1 MPEIIYGIVKQAE
14 KSHTYIFVQS
24 TKDTKDMKDMKD
36 TKDAKDTQEK
46 CYILH
51 FSSKKVCNHLQ
62 ITRNIL
68 TLQKKL
74 RLWESIL
81 TLGPT

>member
-1 MPEIIYGIVKQAE
+1 
-14 KSHTYIFVQS
+14 
-24 TKDTKDMKDMKD
+24 MKD

-46 CYILH
+46 CYMLH
-51 FSSKKVCNHLQ
+51 FSSKKVRNHLQ

-81 TLGPT
+81 TLGPI

>member
-1 MPEIIYGIVKQAE
+1 MPEIIYGIVKQTE

-36 TKDAKDTQEK
+36 TKDAEDTQEK

-51 FSSKKVCNHLQ
+51 FSSKKVRNHLQ

-81 TLGPT
+81 TLGPI